1 MASDYEHLKLGA
13 LALVHTGNLDNETHS
28 VLVNLINFIFEELL
42 HRQKQTRDGG
52 GFSTE
57 ISVKNT
63 PPPRNEDIAE
73 SIDSNDRAKKETLT
87 KVEWKSE
94 LWPEQKP
101 AKLSKCFLESLVQR
115 SEDSYTPVPLNQEVP
130 Q

>member
-13 LALVHTGNLDNETHS
+13 LALVHTGNLDNKTHS

-42 HRQKQTRDGG
+42 HRKKQTRDGG

-57 ISVKNT
+57 ISVKNKS
-63 PPPRNEDIAE
+63 PRNEDSAE
-73 SIDSNDRAKKETLT
+73 NIDSNDRVNKETLT

-115 SEDSYTPVPLNQEVP
+115 SEDSYTPVPLNQKVP